1 MAKVPYI
8 PRSIRTVELR
18 TPKLPHEPDY
28 QDIPQGS
35 PEGMEARGHEETLE
49 ETRVPFG
56 PHKGKMLINLLND
69 HPGYLLH
76 LSEDSF
82 TDNEAFELKV
92 EEFCKKY
99 EHRLARATGGAQSS
113 LLWAASILAF
123 RVPRGSPFEPTSFEQ
138 GSPVGRWV
146 HEICVIE
153 AMDMTQ
159 AEAIALE
166 QAQKKF
172 PAPEH
177 QDHNGRVLNI
187 PIAQLRRALKAEQPN
202 Q

>member
-1 MAKVPYI
+1 MAKAPYI

-35 PEGMEARGHEETLE
+35 PEGTEARGHEETLE

-113 LLWAASILAF
+113 LLWAASICAF
-123 RVPRGSPFEPTSFEQ
+123 RKGTEAQAGVSIG
-138 GSPVGRWV
+138 VWV
-146 HEICVIE
+146 HDVILIQ
-153 AMDMTQ
+153 AADFAQ
-159 AEAIALE
+159 AEALSYQEAH
-166 QAQKKF
+166 KRF
-172 PAPEH
+172 PEPGY
-177 QDHNGRVLNI
+177 QDHDGRPLNI